1 MALELRYKNG
11 NLIKHWFGR
20 CFIDSRAKVFSLA
33 TPIKGEPPIKDGRI
47 TLLGEGD
54 TKFEVSRAKAKKE
67 LEEREAEARQKGRA
81 DHLTERLI
89 ESKTGKAI
97 EYNKLGDLAERWRKV
112 ARDTKPSPR
121 YLKWCDGVLNRFAAA
136 VPCVYLHEATPEQ
149 ASAYLEK
156 LATGETVID
165 ENGQEVETKG
175 KTIKTV
181 RDAEKLLRSAFA
193 RLLPVG
199 TSNPF
204 QGGIR
209 RKSKDS
215 EGGMVHRRPFTALE
229 LKALFE
235 AARCDPF
242 LYPLVITAACTGL
255 RRGDV
260 CRLKWSDVDLGA
272 GVVAVKTSKTDKGVE
287 IPIFKPLR
295 EVLEAALAEKENE
308 AVYCFPDAVQMLK
321 NNPDGLTWRFKKLCA
336 VALFNGGTQKQA
348 IEARKSMGRV
358 NLADVLPDALETI
371 QANFTGSHG
380 ERMADIARRYAS
392 GQSIRDIERE
402 TGQARSGVSGNLH
415 IIEKLIKSRFMPE
428 SPKGDGGIKEIVI
441 NETRIDG
448 TGRARR
454 ASILDWHGLRVSW
467 VTLALSAGI
476 PVEVV
481 KLVTGHTTTE
491 LVLKHYFKPQRETMR
506 AVLGDKLPEILTGS
520 KPEPQALP
528 AASNGDRLQAIAD
541 ALGGLSETEKKQLQK
556 MLHMKGGAK

>member
-1 MALELRYKNG
+1 MGLEFRFYKGELANHFFGRIRTGGQSKVLSLETKIGGNPPMKNG
-11 NLIKHWFGR
+11 K
-20 CFIDSRAKVFSLA
+20 
-33 TPIKGEPPIKDGRI
+33 P
-47 TLLGEGD
+47 TLHGAGD
-54 TKFEVSRAKAKKE
+54 TAFEISRSKAEEELKGQFEQEKK
-67 LEEREAEARQKGRA
+67 KGRA

-89 ESKTGKAI
+89 ESKTGRKV
-97 EYNKLGDLAERWRKV
+97 EYARLSELAQRWR
-112 ARDTKPSPR
+112 AIPRDTKPSPR

-136 VPCVYLHEATPEQ
+136 VPCVYLHEVTPKQ
-149 ASAYLEK
+149 AGAYLEK
-156 LATGETVID
+156 LATGETVLD
-165 ENGQEVETKG
+165 ENGKPVKTKG

-209 RKSKDS
+209 RKGKDTD
-215 EGGMVHRRPFTALE
+215 GGTMHRRPFTPEE
-229 LKALFE
+229 LKALFDT
-235 AARCDPF
+235 ARRDPF

-272 GVVAVKTSKTDKGVE
+272 CVVAVKTSKTNKGVE

-308 AVYCFPDAVQMLK
+308 AIYCFPDAVQMLK

-336 VALFNGGTQKQA
+336 VALFNGGTQKEA
-348 IEARKSMGRV
+348 IKARKSMGRV
-358 NLADVLPDALETI
+358 NLADVLPAALEAI
-371 QANFTGSHG
+371 EDNFNGSHG
-380 ERMADIARRYAS
+380 DRMADIARRYAS

-520 KPEPQALP
+520 KPELPALP
-528 AASNGDRLQAIAD
+528 AVKENKLQSLADTVNRLSKA
-541 ALGGLSETEKKQLQK
+541 ERKQLQK
-556 MLHMKGGAK
+556 MTKPGRA